1 MSEMEKNTGT
11 ISEVQEMPEKKKRKK
26 DKKTAAG
33 GRKKKKRIPLIVA
46 VVLIV
51 VFAGYSVVNSVIAKN
66 TPTQVNTITASR
78 GSVEET
84 ISTSGKVNSE
94 QSRTYYAP
102 VGAVITEMNVSLGD
116 VVEEGQQLVTFD
128 TSELESQKTK
138 ADLDASASANSYRS
152 TQYQSDKNQSE
163 YNEAVI
169 GLDELKVL
177 AAQQEQYVQGLKY
190 NLEDNMQSK
199 KEDLQN
205 WLGKLNLEL
214 EIQNNKLSEPRSD
227 ESRERIQ
234 EVIQNLNESIRNTT
248 NEISDLSMSD
258 EMKEQQRIIDAEQKK
273 LEDMNEEISRR
284 EGKESSSEGGIVDP
298 YAKQQQADNMKSAQI
313 AATEAA
319 EKLERGQEGVKAEFG
334 GIVTK
339 IATMSSSANAS
350 AGGGLL
356 EGATVSEGTE
366 LFTIE
371 SNRQVKVD
379 ISITKYDLSKIAVG
393 QKADITIADQEYEG
407 EVTKINKVAASN
419 SQGSPVV
426 GVEIHINNPDSDI
439 FLGVEAQVV
448 IHTNSA
454 QDVITLPVEI
464 VNTDRNGDFCYV
476 VENGVVTMRRITTGI
491 SSDTDVEV
499 TDGLKEGDL
508 VVYDMTGT
516 VTEGM
521 NVLAVPAAQGAAQA
535 QPESAEAGTETEAST
550 GAESGT
556 DAAGEMKAADGA
568 EAEPLEET
576 RPAESAEA
584 AETAQMAE
592 TETAGA
598 TEPAE

>member
-1 MSEMEKNTGT
+1 MSEMEK
-11 ISEVQEMPEKKKRKK
+11 KKNKAAGVRKRKK
-26 DKKTAAG
+26 K
-33 GRKKKKRIPLIVA
+33 IPLIVA
-46 VVLIV
+46 AALVV
-51 VFAGYSVVNSVIAKN
+51 VFGGYSVVNSVIAKN
-66 TPTQVNTITASR
+66 TPAQVNTITAAK

-128 TSELESQKTK
+128 TSDLEAQKTK
-138 ADLDASASANSYRS
+138 AELDASASANGYRS
-152 TQYQSDKNQSE
+152 TQYQSDKKQSE

-177 AAQQEQYVQGLKY
+177 AAGQEQYVQGLKY
-190 NLEDNMQSK
+190 NLEDDIQNK
-199 KEDLQN
+199 KEDLQE
-205 WLGKLNLEL
+205 WLNKLNLEL
-214 EIQNNKLSEPRSD
+214 EIQNNKLSEPRSE

-234 EVIQNLNESIRNTT
+234 ETIQNLNESIRRTS
-248 NEISDLSMSD
+248 NEINDLNMSD
-258 EMKEQQRIIDAEQKK
+258 EMKEKQRIIDAEQKK
-273 LEDMNEEISRR
+273 LDDMKEEISRR
-284 EGKESSSEGGIVDP
+284 EGKESSSEAGIVDP
-298 YAKQQQADNMKSAQI
+298 YAKQQQADNMQSAQI
-313 AATEAA
+313 TAEEAA
-319 EKLERGQEGVKAEFG
+319 EKLAKGQEGVKAEFG

-371 SNRQVKVD
+371 SNQQVKVD
-379 ISITKYDLSKIAVG
+379 ISITKYDLAKIAVG
-393 QKADITIADQEYEG
+393 QKADITIADQKYEG
-407 EVTKINKVAASN
+407 EVTKINKVAANN

-426 GVEIHINNPDSDI
+426 GVEVHINNPDSGI
-439 FLGVEAQVV
+439 YLGVEAQVV

-508 VVYDMTGT
+508 VVYDMTGS

-521 NVLAVPAAQGAAQA
+521 SVVAVPAAQESDQTPAAS
-535 QPESAEAGTETEAST
+535 ETEASGETAVPETEAST
-550 GAESGT
+550 
-556 DAAGEMKAADGA
+556 
-568 EAEPLEET
+568 
-576 RPAESAEA
+576 
-584 AETAQMAE
+584 E
-592 TETAGA
+592 TESVQAGK
-598 TEPAE
+598 

>member
-1 MSEMEKNTGT
+1 MSEMEK
-11 ISEVQEMPEKKKRKK
+11 KKNK
-26 DKKTAAG
+26 AAG
-33 GRKKKKRIPLIVA
+33 GRKRKKKIPLIVA
-46 VVLIV
+46 AALVV
-51 VFAGYSVVNSVIAKN
+51 VFGGYSVVNSVIAKN
-66 TPTQVNTITASR
+66 TPTQVNTITAAK

-128 TSELESQKTK
+128 TSDLEAQKTK
-138 ADLDASASANSYRS
+138 AELDASASANGYRS
-152 TQYQSDKNQSE
+152 TQYQSDKKQSE

-177 AAQQEQYVQGLKY
+177 AAGQEQYVQGLKY
-190 NLEDNMQSK
+190 NLEDDIQNK
-199 KEDLQN
+199 KEDLQE
-205 WLGKLNLEL
+205 WLNKLNLEL
-214 EIQNNKLSEPRSD
+214 EIQNNKLSEPRSE

-234 EVIQNLNESIRNTT
+234 ETIQNLNESIRSTS
-248 NEISDLSMSD
+248 NEINDLSMSD
-258 EMKEQQRIIDAEQKK
+258 EMKEKQRIIDAEQKK
-273 LEDMNEEISRR
+273 LDDMKEEISRR
-284 EGKESSSEGGIVDP
+284 EGKESSSEAGIVDP
-298 YAKQQQADNMKSAQI
+298 YAKQQQADNMQSARI
-313 AATEAA
+313 TAEEAA
-319 EKLERGQEGVKAEFG
+319 EKLAKGQEGVKAEFG

-371 SNRQVKVD
+371 SNQQVKVD
-379 ISITKYDLSKIAVG
+379 ISITKYDLAKIAVG
-393 QKADITIADQEYEG
+393 QKADITIADQKYEG
-407 EVTKINKVAASN
+407 EVTKINKVAAN
-419 SQGSPVV
+419 NAQGSPVV
-426 GVEIHINNPDSDI
+426 GVEVHINNPDSGI
-439 FLGVEAQVV
+439 YLGVEAQVV

-508 VVYDMTGT
+508 VVYDMTGS

-521 NVLAVPAAQGAAQA
+521 SVVAVPAAQESDQTPAAS
-535 QPESAEAGTETEAST
+535 ETEASGETAVPETEAST
-550 GAESGT
+550 
-556 DAAGEMKAADGA
+556 
-568 EAEPLEET
+568 
-576 RPAESAEA
+576 
-584 AETAQMAE
+584 E
-592 TETAGA
+592 TESVQAGK
-598 TEPAE
+598 

>member
-1 MSEMEKNTGT
+1 MSEMEK
-11 ISEVQEMPEKKKRKK
+11 KKNK
-26 DKKTAAG
+26 AAG
-33 GRKKKKRIPLIVA
+33 GRKRKKKIPLIVA
-46 VVLIV
+46 AALVV
-51 VFAGYSVVNSVIAKN
+51 VFGGYSVVNSVIAKN
-66 TPTQVNTITASR
+66 TPTQVNTITAAK

-128 TSELESQKTK
+128 TSDLEAQKTK
-138 ADLDASASANSYRS
+138 AALDASASANGYRS
-152 TQYQSDKNQSE
+152 TQYQSDKKQSE

-177 AAQQEQYVQGLKY
+177 AAGQEQYVQGLKY
-190 NLEDNMQSK
+190 NLEDDIQNK
-199 KEDLQN
+199 KEDLQE
-205 WLGKLNLEL
+205 WLNKLNLEL
-214 EIQNNKLSEPRSD
+214 EIQNNKLSEPRSE

-234 EVIQNLNESIRNTT
+234 ETIQNLNESIRRTS
-248 NEISDLSMSD
+248 NEINDLNMSD

-273 LEDMNEEISRR
+273 LDDMKEEISRR
-284 EGKESSSEGGIVDP
+284 EGKESSSEAGIVDP
-298 YAKQQQADNMKSAQI
+298 YAKQQQADNMQSAQI
-313 AATEAA
+313 TAEEAA
-319 EKLERGQEGVKAEFG
+319 EKLAKGQEGVKAEFG

-371 SNRQVKVD
+371 SNQQVKVD
-379 ISITKYDLSKIAVG
+379 ISITKYDLAKIAVG
-393 QKADITIADQEYEG
+393 QKADITIADQKYEG
-407 EVTKINKVAASN
+407 EVTKINKVAAN
-419 SQGSPVV
+419 NAQGSPVV
-426 GVEIHINNPDSDI
+426 GVEVHINNPDSGI
-439 FLGVEAQVV
+439 YLGVEAQVV

-508 VVYDMTGT
+508 VVYDMTGS

-521 NVLAVPAAQGAAQA
+521 SVVAVPAAQESDQTPAASETGAAGGTDVS
-535 QPESAEAGTETEAST
+535 ETEASGETAVPETEAST
-550 GAESGT
+550 
-556 DAAGEMKAADGA
+556 
-568 EAEPLEET
+568 
-576 RPAESAEA
+576 
-584 AETAQMAE
+584 E
-592 TETAGA
+592 TESVQAGK
-598 TEPAE
+598 

>member
-1 MSEMEKNTGT
+1 MSEMEK
-11 ISEVQEMPEKKKRKK
+11 KKNK
-26 DKKTAAG
+26 AAG
-33 GRKKKKRIPLIVA
+33 GRKRKKKIPLIVA
-46 VVLIV
+46 AALVV
-51 VFAGYSVVNSVIAKN
+51 VFGGYSVVNSVIAKN
-66 TPTQVNTITASR
+66 TPTQVNTITAAK

-128 TSELESQKTK
+128 TSDLEAQKTK
-138 ADLDASASANSYRS
+138 AALDASASANGYRS
-152 TQYQSDKNQSE
+152 TQYQSDKKQSE

-177 AAQQEQYVQGLKY
+177 AAGQEQYVQGLKY
-190 NLEDNMQSK
+190 NLEDDIQNK
-199 KEDLQN
+199 KEDLQE
-205 WLGKLNLEL
+205 WLNKLNLEL
-214 EIQNNKLSEPRSD
+214 EIQNNKLSEPRSE

-234 EVIQNLNESIRNTT
+234 ETIQNLNESIRSTS
-248 NEISDLSMSD
+248 NEINDLSMSD
-258 EMKEQQRIIDAEQKK
+258 EMKEKQRIIDAEQKK
-273 LEDMNEEISRR
+273 LDDMKEEISRR
-284 EGKESSSEGGIVDP
+284 EGKESSSEAGIVDP
-298 YAKQQQADNMKSAQI
+298 YAKQQQADNMQSARI
-313 AATEAA
+313 TAEEAA
-319 EKLERGQEGVKAEFG
+319 EKLAKGQEGVKAEFG

-371 SNRQVKVD
+371 SNQQVKVD
-379 ISITKYDLSKIAVG
+379 ISITKYDLAKIAVG
-393 QKADITIADQEYEG
+393 QKADITIADQKYEG
-407 EVTKINKVAASN
+407 EVTKINKVAANN

-426 GVEIHINNPDSDI
+426 GVEVHINNPDSGI
-439 FLGVEAQVV
+439 YLGVEAQVV

-454 QDVITLPVEI
+454 QNVITLPVEI

-508 VVYDMTGT
+508 VVYDMTGS

-521 NVLAVPAAQGAAQA
+521 SVVAVPAAQEADQATAVSATGAADETSV
-535 QPESAEAGTETEAST
+535 PESEAADETSVSETDAAGGTDASETEASGETAVPETEAST
-550 GAESGT
+550 
-556 DAAGEMKAADGA
+556 
-568 EAEPLEET
+568 
-576 RPAESAEA
+576 
-584 AETAQMAE
+584 E
-592 TETAGA
+592 TESVQAGK
-598 TEPAE
+598 

>member
-1 MSEMEKNTGT
+1 MSEMEK
-11 ISEVQEMPEKKKRKK
+11 RKNK
-26 DKKTAAG
+26 AAG
-33 GRKKKKRIPLIVA
+33 GRKRKKKIPLIVA
-46 VVLIV
+46 AALVV
-51 VFAGYSVVNSVIAKN
+51 VFGGYSVVNSVIAKN
-66 TPTQVNTITASR
+66 TPAQVNTITAAK

-128 TSELESQKTK
+128 TSDLEAQKTK
-138 ADLDASASANSYRS
+138 AELDASASANGYRS
-152 TQYQSDKNQSE
+152 TQYQSDKKQSE

-177 AAQQEQYVQGLKY
+177 AAGQEQYVQGLKY
-190 NLEDNMQSK
+190 NLEDDIQNK
-199 KEDLQN
+199 KEDLQE
-205 WLGKLNLEL
+205 WLNKLNLEL
-214 EIQNNKLSEPRSD
+214 EIQNNKLSEPRSE

-234 EVIQNLNESIRNTT
+234 ETIQNLNESIRRTS
-248 NEISDLSMSD
+248 NEINDLNMSD
-258 EMKEQQRIIDAEQKK
+258 EMKEKQRIIDAEQKK
-273 LEDMNEEISRR
+273 LDDMKEEISRR
-284 EGKESSSEGGIVDP
+284 EGKESSSEAGIVDP
-298 YAKQQQADNMKSAQI
+298 YAKQQQADNMQSAQI
-313 AATEAA
+313 TAEEAA
-319 EKLERGQEGVKAEFG
+319 EKLAKGQEGVKAEFG

-371 SNRQVKVD
+371 SNQQVKVD
-379 ISITKYDLSKIAVG
+379 ISITKYDLAKIAVG
-393 QKADITIADQEYEG
+393 QKADITIADQKYEG
-407 EVTKINKVAASN
+407 EVTKINKVAANN

-426 GVEIHINNPDSDI
+426 GVEVHINNPDSGI
-439 FLGVEAQVV
+439 YLGVEAQVV

-508 VVYDMTGT
+508 VVYDMTGS

-521 NVLAVPAAQGAAQA
+521 SVVAVPAAQESDQTPAASETGAADETSV
-535 QPESAEAGTETEAST
+535 PENEAADETSVPETEAAGGTDASETEASGETAVPETEAST
-550 GAESGT
+550 
-556 DAAGEMKAADGA
+556 
-568 EAEPLEET
+568 
-576 RPAESAEA
+576 
-584 AETAQMAE
+584 E
-592 TETAGA
+592 TESVQAGK
-598 TEPAE
+598 

>member
-1 MSEMEKNTGT
+1 MSEMEK
-11 ISEVQEMPEKKKRKK
+11 RKNK
-26 DKKTAAG
+26 AAG
-33 GRKKKKRIPLIVA
+33 GRKRKKKIPLIVA
-46 VVLIV
+46 AALVV
-51 VFAGYSVVNSVIAKN
+51 VFGGYSVVNSVIAKN
-66 TPTQVNTITASR
+66 TPAQVNTITAAK

-128 TSELESQKTK
+128 TSDLEAQKTK
-138 ADLDASASANSYRS
+138 AELDASASANGYRS
-152 TQYQSDKNQSE
+152 TQYQSDKKQSE

-177 AAQQEQYVQGLKY
+177 AAGQEQYVQGLKY
-190 NLEDNMQSK
+190 NLEDDIQNK
-199 KEDLQN
+199 KEDLQE
-205 WLGKLNLEL
+205 WLNKLNLEL
-214 EIQNNKLSEPRSD
+214 EIQNNKLSEPRSE

-234 EVIQNLNESIRNTT
+234 ETIQNLNESIRSTSNGI
-248 NEISDLSMSD
+248 NDLSMSD
-258 EMKEQQRIIDAEQKK
+258 EMKEKQRIIDAEQKK
-273 LEDMNEEISRR
+273 LDDMKEEISRR
-284 EGKESSSEGGIVDP
+284 EGKESSSEAGIVDP
-298 YAKQQQADNMKSAQI
+298 YAKQQQADNMQSARI
-313 AATEAA
+313 TAEEAA
-319 EKLERGQEGVKAEFG
+319 EKLAKGQEGVKAEFG

-371 SNRQVKVD
+371 SNQQVKVD
-379 ISITKYDLSKIAVG
+379 ISITKYDLAKIAVG
-393 QKADITIADQEYEG
+393 QKADITIADQKYEG
-407 EVTKINKVAASN
+407 EVTKINKVAANN

-426 GVEIHINNPDSDI
+426 GVEVHINNPDSGI
-439 FLGVEAQVV
+439 YLGVEAQVV

-508 VVYDMTGT
+508 VVYDMTGS

-521 NVLAVPAAQGAAQA
+521 SVVAVPAAQESDQTPAASETGAAGGTDVS
-535 QPESAEAGTETEAST
+535 ETEASGETAVPETEAST
-550 GAESGT
+550 
-556 DAAGEMKAADGA
+556 
-568 EAEPLEET
+568 
-576 RPAESAEA
+576 
-584 AETAQMAE
+584 E
-592 TETAGA
+592 TESVQAGK
-598 TEPAE
+598 

>member
-1 MSEMEKNTGT
+1 MSEMEK
-11 ISEVQEMPEKKKRKK
+11 RKNK
-26 DKKTAAG
+26 AAG
-33 GRKKKKRIPLIVA
+33 GRKRKKKIPLIVA
-46 VVLIV
+46 AALVV
-51 VFAGYSVVNSVIAKN
+51 VFGGYSVVNSVIAKN
-66 TPTQVNTITASR
+66 TPAQVNTITAAK

-128 TSELESQKTK
+128 TSDLEAQKTK
-138 ADLDASASANSYRS
+138 AELDASASANGYRS
-152 TQYQSDKNQSE
+152 TQYQSDKKQSE

-177 AAQQEQYVQGLKY
+177 AAGQEQYVQGLKY
-190 NLEDNMQSK
+190 NLEDDIQNK
-199 KEDLQN
+199 KEDLQE
-205 WLGKLNLEL
+205 WLNKLNLEL
-214 EIQNNKLSEPRSD
+214 EIQNNKLSEPRSE

-234 EVIQNLNESIRNTT
+234 ETIQNLNESIRSTS
-248 NEISDLSMSD
+248 NEINDLSMSD
-258 EMKEQQRIIDAEQKK
+258 EMKEKQRIIDAEQKK
-273 LEDMNEEISRR
+273 LDDMKEEISRR
-284 EGKESSSEGGIVDP
+284 EGKESSSEAGIVDP
-298 YAKQQQADNMKSAQI
+298 YAKQQQADNMQSARI
-313 AATEAA
+313 TAEEAA
-319 EKLERGQEGVKAEFG
+319 EKLAKGQEGVKAEFG

-371 SNRQVKVD
+371 SNQQVKVD
-379 ISITKYDLSKIAVG
+379 ISITKYDLAKIAVG
-393 QKADITIADQEYEG
+393 QKADITIADQKYEG
-407 EVTKINKVAASN
+407 EVTKINKVAANN

-426 GVEIHINNPDSDI
+426 GVEVHINNPDSGI
-439 FLGVEAQVV
+439 YLGVEAQVV

-508 VVYDMTGT
+508 VVYDMTGS

-521 NVLAVPAAQGAAQA
+521 SVVAVPAAQESDQTPAASETGAADETSV
-535 QPESAEAGTETEAST
+535 PENEAADETSVPETEAAGGTDASETEASGETAVPETEAST
-550 GAESGT
+550 
-556 DAAGEMKAADGA
+556 
-568 EAEPLEET
+568 
-576 RPAESAEA
+576 
-584 AETAQMAE
+584 E
-592 TETAGA
+592 TESVQAGK
-598 TEPAE
+598 

>member
-1 MSEMEKNTGT
+1 MSEMEK
-11 ISEVQEMPEKKKRKK
+11 RKNK
-26 DKKTAAG
+26 AAG
-33 GRKKKKRIPLIVA
+33 GRKRKKKIPLIVA
-46 VVLIV
+46 AALVV
-51 VFAGYSVVNSVIAKN
+51 VFGGYSVVNSVIAKN
-66 TPTQVNTITASR
+66 TPTQVNTITAAK

-128 TSELESQKTK
+128 TSDLEAQKTK
-138 ADLDASASANSYRS
+138 AALDASASANGYRS
-152 TQYQSDKNQSE
+152 TQYQSDKKQSE

-177 AAQQEQYVQGLKY
+177 AAGQEQYVQGLKY
-190 NLEDNMQSK
+190 NLEDDIQNK
-199 KEDLQN
+199 KEDLQE
-205 WLGKLNLEL
+205 WLNKLNLEL
-214 EIQNNKLSEPRSD
+214 EIQNNKLSEPRSE

-234 EVIQNLNESIRNTT
+234 ETIQNLNESIRSTS
-248 NEISDLSMSD
+248 NEINDLSMSD
-258 EMKEQQRIIDAEQKK
+258 EMKEKQRIIDAEQKK
-273 LEDMNEEISRR
+273 LDDMKEEISRR
-284 EGKESSSEGGIVDP
+284 EGKESSSEAGIVDP
-298 YAKQQQADNMKSAQI
+298 YAKQQQADNMQSARI
-313 AATEAA
+313 TAEEAA
-319 EKLERGQEGVKAEFG
+319 EKLAKGQEGVKAEFG

-371 SNRQVKVD
+371 SNQQVKVD
-379 ISITKYDLSKIAVG
+379 ISITKYDLAKIAVG
-393 QKADITIADQEYEG
+393 QKADITIADQKYEG
-407 EVTKINKVAASN
+407 EVTKINKVAANN

-426 GVEIHINNPDSDI
+426 GVEVHINNPDSGI
-439 FLGVEAQVV
+439 YLGVEAQVV

-499 TDGLKEGDL
+499 TAGLKEGDL
-508 VVYDMTGT
+508 VVYDMTGS

-521 NVLAVPAAQGAAQA
+521 SVVAVPAAQESDQTPAASETGAADETSV
-535 QPESAEAGTETEAST
+535 PENEAADETSVPETEAAGGTDASETEAS
-550 GAESGT
+550 G
-556 DAAGEMKAADGA
+556 
-568 EAEPLEET
+568 
-576 RPAESAEA
+576 
-584 AETAQMAE
+584 ETAVPE
-592 TETAGA
+592 TESVQAGK
-598 TEPAE
+598 

>member
-1 MSEMEKNTGT
+1 MSEMEK
-11 ISEVQEMPEKKKRKK
+11 KKNK
-26 DKKTAAG
+26 AAG
-33 GRKKKKRIPLIVA
+33 GRKRKKKIPLIVA
-46 VVLIV
+46 AALVV
-51 VFAGYSVVNSVIAKN
+51 VFGGYSVVNSVIAKN
-66 TPTQVNTITASR
+66 TPTQVNTITAAK

-128 TSELESQKTK
+128 TSDLEAQKTK
-138 ADLDASASANSYRS
+138 AALDASASANGYRS
-152 TQYQSDKNQSE
+152 TQYQSDKKQSE

-169 GLDELKVL
+169 GLGELKVL
-177 AAQQEQYVQGLKY
+177 AAGQEQYVQGLKY
-190 NLEDNMQSK
+190 NLEDDIQNK
-199 KEDLQN
+199 KEDLQE
-205 WLGKLNLEL
+205 WLNKLNLEL
-214 EIQNNKLSEPRSD
+214 EIQNNKLSEPRSE

-234 EVIQNLNESIRNTT
+234 ETIQNLNESIRRTS
-248 NEISDLSMSD
+248 NEINDLNMSD
-258 EMKEQQRIIDAEQKK
+258 EMKEKQRIIDAEQKK
-273 LEDMNEEISRR
+273 LDDMKEEISRR
-284 EGKESSSEGGIVDP
+284 EGKESSSEAGIVDP
-298 YAKQQQADNMKSAQI
+298 YAKQQQADNMQSAQI
-313 AATEAA
+313 TAEEAA
-319 EKLERGQEGVKAEFG
+319 EKLAKGQEGVKAEFG

-371 SNRQVKVD
+371 SNQQVKVD
-379 ISITKYDLSKIAVG
+379 ISITKYDLAKIAVG
-393 QKADITIADQEYEG
+393 QKADITIADQKYEG
-407 EVTKINKVAASN
+407 EVTKINKVAAN
-419 SQGSPVV
+419 NAQGSPVV
-426 GVEIHINNPDSDI
+426 GVEVHINNPDSGI
-439 FLGVEAQVV
+439 YLGVEAQVV

-508 VVYDMTGT
+508 VVYDMTGS

-521 NVLAVPAAQGAAQA
+521 SVVAVPAAQESDQTPAASETGAAGGTDVS
-535 QPESAEAGTETEAST
+535 ETEASGETAVPETEAST
-550 GAESGT
+550 
-556 DAAGEMKAADGA
+556 
-568 EAEPLEET
+568 
-576 RPAESAEA
+576 
-584 AETAQMAE
+584 E
-592 TETAGA
+592 TESVQAGK
-598 TEPAE
+598 

>member
-1 MSEMEKNTGT
+1 MSEMEK
-11 ISEVQEMPEKKKRKK
+11 RKNK
-26 DKKTAAG
+26 AAG
-33 GRKKKKRIPLIVA
+33 GRKRKKKIPLIVA
-46 VVLIV
+46 AALVV
-51 VFAGYSVVNSVIAKN
+51 VFGGYSVVNSVIAKN
-66 TPTQVNTITASR
+66 TPAQVNTITAAK

-128 TSELESQKTK
+128 TSDLEAQKTK
-138 ADLDASASANSYRS
+138 AELDASASANGYRS
-152 TQYQSDKNQSE
+152 TQYQSDKKQSE

-177 AAQQEQYVQGLKY
+177 AAGQEQYVQGLKY
-190 NLEDNMQSK
+190 NLEDDIQNK
-199 KEDLQN
+199 KEDLQE
-205 WLGKLNLEL
+205 WLNKLNLEL
-214 EIQNNKLSEPRSD
+214 EIQNNKLSEPRSE

-234 EVIQNLNESIRNTT
+234 ETIQNLNESIRSTS
-248 NEISDLSMSD
+248 NEINDLSMSD
-258 EMKEQQRIIDAEQKK
+258 EMKEKQRIIDAEQKK
-273 LEDMNEEISRR
+273 LDDMKEEISRR
-284 EGKESSSEGGIVDP
+284 EGKESSSEAGIVDP
-298 YAKQQQADNMKSAQI
+298 YAKQQQADNMQSAQI
-313 AATEAA
+313 TAEEAA
-319 EKLERGQEGVKAEFG
+319 EKLAKGQEGVKAEFG

-371 SNRQVKVD
+371 SNQQVKVD
-379 ISITKYDLSKIAVG
+379 ISITKYDLAKIAVG
-393 QKADITIADQEYEG
+393 QKADITIADQKYEG
-407 EVTKINKVAASN
+407 EVTKINKVAAN
-419 SQGSPVV
+419 NAQGSPVV
-426 GVEIHINNPDSDI
+426 GVEVHINNPDSGI
-439 FLGVEAQVV
+439 YLGVEAQVV

-508 VVYDMTGT
+508 VVYDMTGS

-521 NVLAVPAAQGAAQA
+521 SVVAVPAAQESDQTPAESETGAADETSV
-535 QPESAEAGTETEAST
+535 PENEAADETSVPETEAAGGTDASETEASGETAVPETEAST
-550 GAESGT
+550 
-556 DAAGEMKAADGA
+556 
-568 EAEPLEET
+568 
-576 RPAESAEA
+576 
-584 AETAQMAE
+584 E
-592 TETAGA
+592 TESVQAGK
-598 TEPAE
+598 

>member
-1 MSEMEKNTGT
+1 MSEMEK
-11 ISEVQEMPEKKKRKK
+11 RKNK
-26 DKKTAAG
+26 AAG
-33 GRKKKKRIPLIVA
+33 GRKRKKKIPLIVA
-46 VVLIV
+46 AALVV
-51 VFAGYSVVNSVIAKN
+51 VFGGYSVVNSVIAKN
-66 TPTQVNTITASR
+66 TPAQVNTITAAK

-128 TSELESQKTK
+128 TSDLEAQKTK
-138 ADLDASASANSYRS
+138 AELDASASANGYRS
-152 TQYQSDKNQSE
+152 TQYQSDKKQSE

-177 AAQQEQYVQGLKY
+177 AAGQEQYVQGLKY
-190 NLEDNMQSK
+190 NLEDDIQNK
-199 KEDLQN
+199 KEDLQE
-205 WLGKLNLEL
+205 WLNKLNLEL
-214 EIQNNKLSEPRSD
+214 EIQNNKLSEPRSE

-234 EVIQNLNESIRNTT
+234 ETIQNLNESIRRTS
-248 NEISDLSMSD
+248 NEINDLNMSD
-258 EMKEQQRIIDAEQKK
+258 EMKEKQRIIDAEQKK
-273 LEDMNEEISRR
+273 LDDMKEEISRR
-284 EGKESSSEGGIVDP
+284 EGKESSSEAGIVDP
-298 YAKQQQADNMKSAQI
+298 YAKQQQADNMQSAQI
-313 AATEAA
+313 TAEEAA
-319 EKLERGQEGVKAEFG
+319 EKLAKGQEGVKAEFG

-371 SNRQVKVD
+371 SNQQVKVD
-379 ISITKYDLSKIAVG
+379 ISITKYDLAKIAVG
-393 QKADITIADQEYEG
+393 QKADITIADQKYEG
-407 EVTKINKVAASN
+407 EVTKINKVAANN

-426 GVEIHINNPDSDI
+426 GVEVHINNPDSGI
-439 FLGVEAQVV
+439 YLGVEAQVV

-508 VVYDMTGT
+508 VVYDMTGS

-521 NVLAVPAAQGAAQA
+521 SVVAVPAAQESDQTPAASETGAAGGTDVS
-535 QPESAEAGTETEAST
+535 ETEASGETAVPETEAST
-550 GAESGT
+550 
-556 DAAGEMKAADGA
+556 
-568 EAEPLEET
+568 
-576 RPAESAEA
+576 
-584 AETAQMAE
+584 E
-592 TETAGA
+592 TESVQAGK
-598 TEPAE
+598 

>member
-1 MSEMEKNTGT
+1 MSEMEK
-11 ISEVQEMPEKKKRKK
+11 KKNKAAGVRKRKK
-26 DKKTAAG
+26 K
-33 GRKKKKRIPLIVA
+33 IPLIVA
-46 VVLIV
+46 AALVV
-51 VFAGYSVVNSVIAKN
+51 VFGGYSVVNSVIAKN
-66 TPTQVNTITASR
+66 TPTQVNTITAAK

-128 TSELESQKTK
+128 TSDLEAQKTK
-138 ADLDASASANSYRS
+138 AALDASASANGYRS
-152 TQYQSDKNQSE
+152 TQYQSDKKQSE

-177 AAQQEQYVQGLKY
+177 AAGQEQNVQGLKY
-190 NLEDNMQSK
+190 NLEDDIQNK
-199 KEDLQN
+199 KEDLQE
-205 WLGKLNLEL
+205 WLNKLNLEL
-214 EIQNNKLSEPRSD
+214 EIQNNKLSEPRSE

-234 EVIQNLNESIRNTT
+234 ETIQNLNESIRRTS
-248 NEISDLSMSD
+248 NEINDLNMSD
-258 EMKEQQRIIDAEQKK
+258 EMKEKQRIIDAEQKK
-273 LEDMNEEISRR
+273 LDDMKEEISRR
-284 EGKESSSEGGIVDP
+284 EGKESSSEAGIVDP
-298 YAKQQQADNMKSAQI
+298 YAKQQQADNMQSAQI
-313 AATEAA
+313 TAEEAA
-319 EKLERGQEGVKAEFG
+319 EKLAKGQEGVKAEFG

-371 SNRQVKVD
+371 SNQQVKVD
-379 ISITKYDLSKIAVG
+379 ISITKYDLAKIAVG
-393 QKADITIADQEYEG
+393 QKADITIADQKYEG
-407 EVTKINKVAASN
+407 EVTKINKVAANN

-426 GVEIHINNPDSDI
+426 GVEVHINNPDSGI
-439 FLGVEAQVV
+439 YLGVEAQVV

-508 VVYDMTGT
+508 VVYDMTGS

-521 NVLAVPAAQGAAQA
+521 SVVAVPAAQESDQTPAAS
-535 QPESAEAGTETEAST
+535 ETEASGETAVPETEAST
-550 GAESGT
+550 
-556 DAAGEMKAADGA
+556 
-568 EAEPLEET
+568 
-576 RPAESAEA
+576 
-584 AETAQMAE
+584 E
-592 TETAGA
+592 TESVQAGK
-598 TEPAE
+598 

>member
-1 MSEMEKNTGT
+1 MSEMEK
-11 ISEVQEMPEKKKRKK
+11 RKNK
-26 DKKTAAG
+26 AAG
-33 GRKKKKRIPLIVA
+33 GRKRKKKIPLIVA
-46 VVLIV
+46 AALVV
-51 VFAGYSVVNSVIAKN
+51 VFGGYSVVNSVIAKN
-66 TPTQVNTITASR
+66 TPTQVNTITAAK

-128 TSELESQKTK
+128 TSDLEAQKTK
-138 ADLDASASANSYRS
+138 AELDASASANGYRS
-152 TQYQSDKNQSE
+152 TQYQSDKKQSE

-177 AAQQEQYVQGLKY
+177 AAGQEQYVQGLKY
-190 NLEDNMQSK
+190 NLEDDIQNK
-199 KEDLQN
+199 KEDLQE
-205 WLGKLNLEL
+205 WLNKLNLEL
-214 EIQNNKLSEPRSD
+214 EIQNNKLSEPRSE

-234 EVIQNLNESIRNTT
+234 ETIQNLNESIRSTS
-248 NEISDLSMSD
+248 NEINDLSMSD
-258 EMKEQQRIIDAEQKK
+258 EMKEKQRIIDAEQKK
-273 LEDMNEEISRR
+273 LDDMKEEISRR
-284 EGKESSSEGGIVDP
+284 EGKESSSEAGIVDP
-298 YAKQQQADNMKSAQI
+298 YAKQQQADNMQSARI
-313 AATEAA
+313 TAEEAA
-319 EKLERGQEGVKAEFG
+319 EKLAKGQEGVKAEFG

-371 SNRQVKVD
+371 SNQQVKVD
-379 ISITKYDLSKIAVG
+379 ISITKYDLAKIAVG
-393 QKADITIADQEYEG
+393 QKADITIADQKYEG
-407 EVTKINKVAASN
+407 EVTKINKVAANN

-426 GVEIHINNPDSDI
+426 GVEVHINNPDSGI
-439 FLGVEAQVV
+439 YLGVEAQVV

-508 VVYDMTGT
+508 VVYDMTGS

-521 NVLAVPAAQGAAQA
+521 SVVAVPAAQESDQTPAAS
-535 QPESAEAGTETEAST
+535 ETEASGETAVPETEAST
-550 GAESGT
+550 
-556 DAAGEMKAADGA
+556 
-568 EAEPLEET
+568 
-576 RPAESAEA
+576 
-584 AETAQMAE
+584 E
-592 TETAGA
+592 TESVQAGK
-598 TEPAE
+598 

>member
-1 MSEMEKNTGT
+1 MSEMEK
-11 ISEVQEMPEKKKRKK
+11 KKNKAAGVRKRKK
-26 DKKTAAG
+26 K
-33 GRKKKKRIPLIVA
+33 IPLIVA
-46 VVLIV
+46 AALVV
-51 VFAGYSVVNSVIAKN
+51 VFGGYSVVNSVIAKN
-66 TPTQVNTITASR
+66 TPTQVNTITAVK

-128 TSELESQKTK
+128 TSDLEAQKTK
-138 ADLDASASANSYRS
+138 AALDASASANGYRS
-152 TQYQSDKNQSE
+152 TQYQSDKKQSE

-177 AAQQEQYVQGLKY
+177 AAGQEQYVQGLKY
-190 NLEDNMQSK
+190 NLEDDIQNK
-199 KEDLQN
+199 KEDLQE
-205 WLGKLNLEL
+205 WLNKLNLEL
-214 EIQNNKLSEPRSD
+214 EIQNNKLSEPRSE

-234 EVIQNLNESIRNTT
+234 ETIQNLNESIRRTS
-248 NEISDLSMSD
+248 NEINDLNMSD
-258 EMKEQQRIIDAEQKK
+258 EMKEKQRIIDAEQKK
-273 LEDMNEEISRR
+273 LDDMKEEISRR
-284 EGKESSSEGGIVDP
+284 EGKESSSEAGIVDP
-298 YAKQQQADNMKSAQI
+298 YAKQQQADNMQSAQI
-313 AATEAA
+313 TAEEAA
-319 EKLERGQEGVKAEFG
+319 EKLAKGQEGVKAEFG

-371 SNRQVKVD
+371 SNQQVKVD
-379 ISITKYDLSKIAVG
+379 ISITKYDLAKIAVG
-393 QKADITIADQEYEG
+393 QKADITIADQKYEG
-407 EVTKINKVAASN
+407 EVTKINKVAAN
-419 SQGSPVV
+419 NAQGSPVV
-426 GVEIHINNPDSDI
+426 GVEVHINNPDSGI
-439 FLGVEAQVV
+439 YLGVEAQVV

-508 VVYDMTGT
+508 VVYDMTGS

-521 NVLAVPAAQGAAQA
+521 SVVAVPAAQESDQTPAAS
-535 QPESAEAGTETEAST
+535 ETEASGETAVPETEAST
-550 GAESGT
+550 
-556 DAAGEMKAADGA
+556 
-568 EAEPLEET
+568 
-576 RPAESAEA
+576 
-584 AETAQMAE
+584 E
-592 TETAGA
+592 TESVQAGK
-598 TEPAE
+598 

>member
-1 MSEMEKNTGT
+1 MSEMEKRKNKAAG
-11 ISEVQEMPEKKKRKK
+11 SRKRKK
-26 DKKTAAG
+26 K
-33 GRKKKKRIPLIVA
+33 IPLIVA
-46 VVLIV
+46 AALVV
-51 VFAGYSVVNSVIAKN
+51 VFGGYSVVNSVIAKN
-66 TPTQVNTITASR
+66 TPAQVNTVTAAK

-128 TSELESQKTK
+128 TSDLEAQKTK
-138 ADLDASASANSYRS
+138 AALDASASANGYRS
-152 TQYQSDKNQSE
+152 TQYQSDKKQSE

-177 AAQQEQYVQGLKY
+177 AAGQEQYVQGLKY
-190 NLEDNMQSK
+190 NLEDDIQNK
-199 KEDLQN
+199 KEDLQE
-205 WLGKLNLEL
+205 WLNKLNLEL
-214 EIQNNKLSEPRSD
+214 EIQNNKLSEPRSE

-234 EVIQNLNESIRNTT
+234 ETIQNLNESIRSTS
-248 NEISDLSMSD
+248 NEINDLSMSD
-258 EMKEQQRIIDAEQKK
+258 EMKEKQRIIDAEQKK
-273 LEDMNEEISRR
+273 LDDMKEEISRR
-284 EGKESSSEGGIVDP
+284 EGKESSSEAGIVDP
-298 YAKQQQADNMKSAQI
+298 YAKQQQADNMQSAQI
-313 AATEAA
+313 TAEEAA
-319 EKLERGQEGVKAEFG
+319 EKLAKGQEGVKAEFG

-371 SNRQVKVD
+371 SNQQVKVD
-379 ISITKYDLSKIAVG
+379 ISITKYDLAKIAVG
-393 QKADITIADQEYEG
+393 QKADITIADQKYEG
-407 EVTKINKVAASN
+407 EVTKINKVAANN

-426 GVEIHINNPDSDI
+426 GVEVHINNPDSGI
-439 FLGVEAQVV
+439 YLGVEAQVV

-508 VVYDMTGT
+508 VVYDMTGS

-521 NVLAVPAAQGAAQA
+521 SVVAVPAAQESDQTPAASETGAADETSV
-535 QPESAEAGTETEAST
+535 PENEAADETSVPETEAAGGTDASETEASGETAVPETEAST
-550 GAESGT
+550 
-556 DAAGEMKAADGA
+556 
-568 EAEPLEET
+568 
-576 RPAESAEA
+576 
-584 AETAQMAE
+584 E
-592 TETAGA
+592 TESVQAGK
-598 TEPAE
+598 

>member
-1 MSEMEKNTGT
+1 MSEMEK
-11 ISEVQEMPEKKKRKK
+11 KKNK
-26 DKKTAAG
+26 AAG
-33 GRKKKKRIPLIVA
+33 GRKRKKKIPLIVA
-46 VVLIV
+46 AALVV
-51 VFAGYSVVNSVIAKN
+51 VFGGYSVVNSVIAKN
-66 TPTQVNTITASR
+66 TPTQVNTITAAK

-128 TSELESQKTK
+128 TSDLEAQKTK
-138 ADLDASASANSYRS
+138 AALDASASANGYRS
-152 TQYQSDKNQSE
+152 TQYQSDKKQSE

-177 AAQQEQYVQGLKY
+177 AAGQEQYVQGLKY
-190 NLEDNMQSK
+190 NLEDDIQNK
-199 KEDLQN
+199 KEDLQE
-205 WLGKLNLEL
+205 WLNKLNLEL
-214 EIQNNKLSEPRSD
+214 EIQNNKLSEPRSE

-234 EVIQNLNESIRNTT
+234 ETIQNLNESIRSTS
-248 NEISDLSMSD
+248 NEINDLSMSD
-258 EMKEQQRIIDAEQKK
+258 EMKEKQRIIDAEQKK
-273 LEDMNEEISRR
+273 LDDMKEEISRR
-284 EGKESSSEGGIVDP
+284 EGKESSSEAGIVDP
-298 YAKQQQADNMKSAQI
+298 YAKQQQADNMQSARI
-313 AATEAA
+313 TAEEAA
-319 EKLERGQEGVKAEFG
+319 EKLAKGQEGVKAEFG

-371 SNRQVKVD
+371 SNQQVKVD
-379 ISITKYDLSKIAVG
+379 ISITKYDLAKIAVG
-393 QKADITIADQEYEG
+393 QKADITIADQKYEG
-407 EVTKINKVAASN
+407 EVTKINKVAAN
-419 SQGSPVV
+419 NPQGSPVV
-426 GVEIHINNPDSDI
+426 GVEVHINNPDSGI
-439 FLGVEAQVV
+439 YLGVEAQVV

-508 VVYDMTGT
+508 VVYDMTGS

-521 NVLAVPAAQGAAQA
+521 SVVAVPAAQESDQTPAAS
-535 QPESAEAGTETEAST
+535 ETEASGETAVPETEAST
-550 GAESGT
+550 
-556 DAAGEMKAADGA
+556 
-568 EAEPLEET
+568 
-576 RPAESAEA
+576 
-584 AETAQMAE
+584 E
-592 TETAGA
+592 TESVQAGK
-598 TEPAE
+598 

>member
-1 MSEMEKNTGT
+1 MSEMEK
-11 ISEVQEMPEKKKRKK
+11 RKNK
-26 DKKTAAG
+26 AAG
-33 GRKKKKRIPLIVA
+33 GRKRKKKIPLIVA
-46 VVLIV
+46 AALVV
-51 VFAGYSVVNSVIAKN
+51 VFGGYSVVNSVIAKN
-66 TPTQVNTITASR
+66 TPAQVNTITAAK

-128 TSELESQKTK
+128 TSDLEAQKTK
-138 ADLDASASANSYRS
+138 AELDASASANGYRS
-152 TQYQSDKNQSE
+152 TQYQSDKKQSE

-177 AAQQEQYVQGLKY
+177 AAGQEQYVQGLKY
-190 NLEDNMQSK
+190 NLEDDIQNK
-199 KEDLQN
+199 KEDLQE
-205 WLGKLNLEL
+205 WLNKLNLEL
-214 EIQNNKLSEPRSD
+214 EIQNNKLSEPRSE

-234 EVIQNLNESIRNTT
+234 ETIQNLNESIRRTS
-248 NEISDLSMSD
+248 NEINDLNMSD
-258 EMKEQQRIIDAEQKK
+258 EMKEKQRIIDAEQKK
-273 LEDMNEEISRR
+273 LDDMKEEISRR
-284 EGKESSSEGGIVDP
+284 EGKESSSEAGIVDP
-298 YAKQQQADNMKSAQI
+298 YAKQQQADNMQSARI
-313 AATEAA
+313 TAEEAA
-319 EKLERGQEGVKAEFG
+319 EKLAKGQEGVKAEFG

-371 SNRQVKVD
+371 SNQQVKVD
-379 ISITKYDLSKIAVG
+379 ISITKYDLAKIAVG
-393 QKADITIADQEYEG
+393 QKADITIADQKYEG
-407 EVTKINKVAASN
+407 EVTKINKVAANN

-426 GVEIHINNPDSDI
+426 GVEVHINNPDSGI
-439 FLGVEAQVV
+439 YLGVEAQVV

-476 VENGVVTMRRITTGI
+476 VENGVITMRRITTGI

-508 VVYDMTGT
+508 VVYDMTGS

-521 NVLAVPAAQGAAQA
+521 SVVAVPAAQESDQTPAASETGAADETSV
-535 QPESAEAGTETEAST
+535 PENEAADETSVPETEAAGGTDASETEASGETAVPETEAST
-550 GAESGT
+550 
-556 DAAGEMKAADGA
+556 
-568 EAEPLEET
+568 
-576 RPAESAEA
+576 
-584 AETAQMAE
+584 E
-592 TETAGA
+592 TESVQAGK
-598 TEPAE
+598 

>member
-1 MSEMEKNTGT
+1 MSEMEK
-11 ISEVQEMPEKKKRKK
+11 KKNK
-26 DKKTAAG
+26 AAG
-33 GRKKKKRIPLIVA
+33 GRKRKKKIPLIVA
-46 VVLIV
+46 AALVV
-51 VFAGYSVVNSVIAKN
+51 VFGGYSVVNSVIAKN
-66 TPTQVNTITASR
+66 TPTQVNTITAAK

-128 TSELESQKTK
+128 TSDLEAQKTK
-138 ADLDASASANSYRS
+138 AALDASASANGYRS
-152 TQYQSDKNQSE
+152 TQYQSDKKQSE

-177 AAQQEQYVQGLKY
+177 AAGQEQYVQGLKY
-190 NLEDNMQSK
+190 NLEDDIQNK
-199 KEDLQN
+199 KEDLQE
-205 WLGKLNLEL
+205 WLNKLNLEL
-214 EIQNNKLSEPRSD
+214 EIQNNKLSEPRSE

-234 EVIQNLNESIRNTT
+234 ETIQNLNESIRRTS
-248 NEISDLSMSD
+248 NEINDLNMSD
-258 EMKEQQRIIDAEQKK
+258 EMKEKQRIIDAEQKK
-273 LEDMNEEISRR
+273 LDDMKEEISRR
-284 EGKESSSEGGIVDP
+284 EGKESSSEAGIVDP
-298 YAKQQQADNMKSAQI
+298 YAKQQQADNMQSAQI
-313 AATEAA
+313 TAEEAA
-319 EKLERGQEGVKAEFG
+319 EKLAKGQEGVKAEFG

-371 SNRQVKVD
+371 SNQQVKVD
-379 ISITKYDLSKIAVG
+379 ISITKYDLAKIAVG
-393 QKADITIADQEYEG
+393 QKADITIADQKYEG
-407 EVTKINKVAASN
+407 EVTKINKVAAN
-419 SQGSPVV
+419 NAQGSPVV
-426 GVEIHINNPDSDI
+426 GVEVHINNPDSGI
-439 FLGVEAQVV
+439 YLGVEAQVV

-508 VVYDMTGT
+508 VVYDMTGS

-521 NVLAVPAAQGAAQA
+521 SVVAVPAAQESDQTPAASETGASGETAV
-535 QPESAEAGTETEAST
+535 PETEAST
-550 GAESGT
+550 
-556 DAAGEMKAADGA
+556 
-568 EAEPLEET
+568 
-576 RPAESAEA
+576 
-584 AETAQMAE
+584 E
-592 TETAGA
+592 TESVQAGK
-598 TEPAE
+598 

>member
-1 MSEMEKNTGT
+1 MSEMEK
-11 ISEVQEMPEKKKRKK
+11 KKNKAAGVRKRKK
-26 DKKTAAG
+26 K
-33 GRKKKKRIPLIVA
+33 IPLIVA
-46 VVLIV
+46 AALVV
-51 VFAGYSVVNSVIAKN
+51 VFGGYSVVNSVIAKN
-66 TPTQVNTITASR
+66 TPTQVNTITAAK

-128 TSELESQKTK
+128 TSDLEAQKTK
-138 ADLDASASANSYRS
+138 AELDASASANGYRS
-152 TQYQSDKNQSE
+152 TQYQSDKKQSE

-177 AAQQEQYVQGLKY
+177 AAGQEQYVQGLKY
-190 NLEDNMQSK
+190 NLEDDIQNK
-199 KEDLQN
+199 KEDLQE
-205 WLGKLNLEL
+205 WLNKLNLEL
-214 EIQNNKLSEPRSD
+214 EIQNNKLSEPRSE

-234 EVIQNLNESIRNTT
+234 ETIQNLNESIRSTS
-248 NEISDLSMSD
+248 NEINDLSMSD
-258 EMKEQQRIIDAEQKK
+258 EMKEKQRIIDAEQKK
-273 LEDMNEEISRR
+273 LDDMKEEISRR
-284 EGKESSSEGGIVDP
+284 EGKESSSEAGIVDP
-298 YAKQQQADNMKSAQI
+298 YAKQQQADTMKSARI
-313 AATEAA
+313 TAEEAA
-319 EKLERGQEGVKAEFG
+319 EKLAKGQEGVKAEFG

-371 SNRQVKVD
+371 SNQQVKVD
-379 ISITKYDLSKIAVG
+379 ISITKYDLAKIAVG
-393 QKADITIADQEYEG
+393 QKADITIADQKYEG
-407 EVTKINKVAASN
+407 EVTKINKVAANN

-426 GVEIHINNPDSDI
+426 GVEVHINNPDSGI
-439 FLGVEAQVV
+439 YLGVEAQVV

-508 VVYDMTGT
+508 VVYDMTGS

-521 NVLAVPAAQGAAQA
+521 SVVAVPAAQEADQATAVSATGAADETSV
-535 QPESAEAGTETEAST
+535 PESEAADETSVPETEAAGGTDASETEASGETAVPETEAST
-550 GAESGT
+550 
-556 DAAGEMKAADGA
+556 
-568 EAEPLEET
+568 
-576 RPAESAEA
+576 
-584 AETAQMAE
+584 E
-592 TETAGA
+592 TESVQAGK
-598 TEPAE
+598 

>member
-1 MSEMEKNTGT
+1 MSEMEK
-11 ISEVQEMPEKKKRKK
+11 KKNK
-26 DKKTAAG
+26 AAG
-33 GRKKKKRIPLIVA
+33 GRKRKKKIPLIVA
-46 VVLIV
+46 AALVV
-51 VFAGYSVVNSVIAKN
+51 VFGGYSVVNSVIAKN
-66 TPTQVNTITASR
+66 TPTQVNTITAAK

-128 TSELESQKTK
+128 TSDLEAQKTK
-138 ADLDASASANSYRS
+138 AALDASASANGYRS
-152 TQYQSDKNQSE
+152 TQYQSDKKQSE

-177 AAQQEQYVQGLKY
+177 AAGQEQYVQGLKY
-190 NLEDNMQSK
+190 NLEDDIQNK
-199 KEDLQN
+199 KEDLQE
-205 WLGKLNLEL
+205 WLNKLNLEL
-214 EIQNNKLSEPRSD
+214 EIQNNKLSEPRSE

-234 EVIQNLNESIRNTT
+234 ETIQNLNESIRRTS
-248 NEISDLSMSD
+248 NEINDLNMSD
-258 EMKEQQRIIDAEQKK
+258 EMKEKQRIIDAEQKK
-273 LEDMNEEISRR
+273 LDDMKEEISRR
-284 EGKESSSEGGIVDP
+284 EGKESSSEAGIVDP
-298 YAKQQQADNMKSAQI
+298 YAKQQQADNMQSAKI
-313 AATEAA
+313 TAEEAA
-319 EKLERGQEGVKAEFG
+319 EKLAKGQEGVKAEFG

-371 SNRQVKVD
+371 SNQQVKVD
-379 ISITKYDLSKIAVG
+379 ISITKYDLAKIAVG
-393 QKADITIADQEYEG
+393 QKADITIADQKYEG
-407 EVTKINKVAASN
+407 EVTKINKVAANN

-426 GVEIHINNPDSDI
+426 GVEVHINNPDSGI
-439 FLGVEAQVV
+439 YLGVEAQVV

-508 VVYDMTGT
+508 VVYDMTGS

-521 NVLAVPAAQGAAQA
+521 SVVAVPAAQESDQTPAASETGAAGGTDVS
-535 QPESAEAGTETEAST
+535 ETEASGETAVPETEAST
-550 GAESGT
+550 
-556 DAAGEMKAADGA
+556 
-568 EAEPLEET
+568 
-576 RPAESAEA
+576 
-584 AETAQMAE
+584 E
-592 TETAGA
+592 TESVQAGK
-598 TEPAE
+598 

>member
-1 MSEMEKNTGT
+1 MSEMEK
-11 ISEVQEMPEKKKRKK
+11 RKNK
-26 DKKTAAG
+26 AAG
-33 GRKKKKRIPLIVA
+33 GRKRKKKIPLIVA
-46 VVLIV
+46 AALVV
-51 VFAGYSVVNSVIAKN
+51 VFGGYSVVNSVIAKN
-66 TPTQVNTITASR
+66 TPAQVNTITAAK

-128 TSELESQKTK
+128 TSDLEAQKTK
-138 ADLDASASANSYRS
+138 AELDASASANGYRS
-152 TQYQSDKNQSE
+152 TQYQSDKKQSE

-177 AAQQEQYVQGLKY
+177 AAGQEQYVQGLKY
-190 NLEDNMQSK
+190 NLEDDIQNK
-199 KEDLQN
+199 KEDLQE
-205 WLGKLNLEL
+205 WLNKLNLEL
-214 EIQNNKLSEPRSD
+214 EIQNNKLSEPRSE

-234 EVIQNLNESIRNTT
+234 ETIQNLNESIRSTS
-248 NEISDLSMSD
+248 NEINDLSMSD
-258 EMKEQQRIIDAEQKK
+258 EMKEKQRIIDAEQKK
-273 LEDMNEEISRR
+273 LDDMKEEISRR
-284 EGKESSSEGGIVDP
+284 EGKESSSEAGIVDP
-298 YAKQQQADNMKSAQI
+298 YAKQQQADNMQSARI
-313 AATEAA
+313 TAEEAA
-319 EKLERGQEGVKAEFG
+319 EKLAKGQEGVKAEFG

-371 SNRQVKVD
+371 SNQQVKVD
-379 ISITKYDLSKIAVG
+379 ISITKYDLAKIAVG
-393 QKADITIADQEYEG
+393 QKADITIADQKYEG
-407 EVTKINKVAASN
+407 EVTKINKVAANN

-426 GVEIHINNPDSDI
+426 GVEVHINNPDSGI
-439 FLGVEAQVV
+439 YLGVEAQVV

-508 VVYDMTGT
+508 VVYDMTGSL
-516 VTEGM
+516 TEGM
-521 NVLAVPAAQGAAQA
+521 SVVAVPAAQESDQTPAESETGAADETSV
-535 QPESAEAGTETEAST
+535 PENEAADETSVPETEAAGGTDASETEASGETAVPETEAST
-550 GAESGT
+550 
-556 DAAGEMKAADGA
+556 
-568 EAEPLEET
+568 
-576 RPAESAEA
+576 
-584 AETAQMAE
+584 E
-592 TETAGA
+592 TESVQAGK
-598 TEPAE
+598 

>member
-1 MSEMEKNTGT
+1 MSEMEK
-11 ISEVQEMPEKKKRKK
+11 KKNK
-26 DKKTAAG
+26 AAG
-33 GRKKKKRIPLIVA
+33 GRKRKKKIPLIVA
-46 VVLIV
+46 AALVV
-51 VFAGYSVVNSVIAKN
+51 VFGGYSVVNSVIAKN
-66 TPTQVNTITASR
+66 TPAQVNTITAAK

-128 TSELESQKTK
+128 TSDLEAQKTK
-138 ADLDASASANSYRS
+138 AALDASASANGYRS
-152 TQYQSDKNQSE
+152 TQYQSDKKQSE

-177 AAQQEQYVQGLKY
+177 AAGQEQYVQGLKY
-190 NLEDNMQSK
+190 NLEDDIQNK
-199 KEDLQN
+199 KEDLQE
-205 WLGKLNLEL
+205 WLNKLNLEL
-214 EIQNNKLSEPRSD
+214 EIQNNKLSEPRSE

-234 EVIQNLNESIRNTT
+234 ETIQNLNESIRSTS
-248 NEISDLSMSD
+248 NEINDLSMSD
-258 EMKEQQRIIDAEQKK
+258 EMKEKQRIIDAEQKK
-273 LEDMNEEISRR
+273 LDDMKEEISRR
-284 EGKESSSEGGIVDP
+284 EGKESSSEAGIVDP
-298 YAKQQQADNMKSAQI
+298 YAKQQQADNMQSAQI
-313 AATEAA
+313 TAEEAA
-319 EKLERGQEGVKAEFG
+319 EKLAKGQEGVKAEFG

-371 SNRQVKVD
+371 SNQQVKVD
-379 ISITKYDLSKIAVG
+379 ISITKYDLAKIAVG
-393 QKADITIADQEYEG
+393 QKADITIADQKYEG
-407 EVTKINKVAASN
+407 EVTKINKVAANN

-426 GVEIHINNPDSDI
+426 GVEVHINNPDSGI
-439 FLGVEAQVV
+439 YLGVEAQVV

-508 VVYDMTGT
+508 VVYDMTGS

-521 NVLAVPAAQGAAQA
+521 SVVAVPAAQESDQTPAASETGAADETFV
-535 QPESAEAGTETEAST
+535 PENEAADETSVPENEAADETSVPETEAAGGTDASETEASGETAVPETEAST
-550 GAESGT
+550 
-556 DAAGEMKAADGA
+556 
-568 EAEPLEET
+568 
-576 RPAESAEA
+576 
-584 AETAQMAE
+584 E
-592 TETAGA
+592 TESVQAGK
-598 TEPAE
+598 

>member
-1 MSEMEKNTGT
+1 MSEMEK
-11 ISEVQEMPEKKKRKK
+11 KKNK
-26 DKKTAAG
+26 AAG
-33 GRKKKKRIPLIVA
+33 GRKRKKKIPLIVA
-46 VVLIV
+46 AALVV
-51 VFAGYSVVNSVIAKN
+51 VFGGYSVVNSVIAKN
-66 TPTQVNTITASR
+66 TPAQVNTITAAK

-128 TSELESQKTK
+128 TSDLEAQKTK
-138 ADLDASASANSYRS
+138 AALDASASANGYRS
-152 TQYQSDKNQSE
+152 TQYQSDKKQSE

-177 AAQQEQYVQGLKY
+177 AAGQEQYVQGLKY
-190 NLEDNMQSK
+190 NLEDDIQNK
-199 KEDLQN
+199 KEDLQE
-205 WLGKLNLEL
+205 WLNKLNLEL
-214 EIQNNKLSEPRSD
+214 EIQNNKLSEPRSE

-234 EVIQNLNESIRNTT
+234 ETIQNLNESIRRTS
-248 NEISDLSMSD
+248 NEINDLNMSD

-273 LEDMNEEISRR
+273 LDDMKEEISRR
-284 EGKESSSEGGIVDP
+284 EGKESSSEAGIVDP
-298 YAKQQQADNMKSAQI
+298 YARQQQADNMQSAQI
-313 AATEAA
+313 TAEEAA
-319 EKLERGQEGVKAEFG
+319 EKLAKGQEGVKAEFG

-371 SNRQVKVD
+371 SNQQVKVD
-379 ISITKYDLSKIAVG
+379 ISITKYDLAKIAVG
-393 QKADITIADQEYEG
+393 QKADITIADQKYEG
-407 EVTKINKVAASN
+407 EVTKINKVAAN
-419 SQGSPVV
+419 NAQGSPVV
-426 GVEIHINNPDSDI
+426 GVEVHINNPDSGI
-439 FLGVEAQVV
+439 YLGVEAQVV

-508 VVYDMTGT
+508 VVYDMTGS

-521 NVLAVPAAQGAAQA
+521 SVVAVPAAQESDQTPAAS
-535 QPESAEAGTETEAST
+535 ETEASGETAVPETEAST
-550 GAESGT
+550 
-556 DAAGEMKAADGA
+556 
-568 EAEPLEET
+568 
-576 RPAESAEA
+576 
-584 AETAQMAE
+584 E
-592 TETAGA
+592 TESVQAGK
-598 TEPAE
+598 

>member
-1 MSEMEKNTGT
+1 MSEMEK
-11 ISEVQEMPEKKKRKK
+11 KKNK
-26 DKKTAAG
+26 AAG
-33 GRKKKKRIPLIVA
+33 GRKRKKKIPLIVA
-46 VVLIV
+46 AALVV
-51 VFAGYSVVNSVIAKN
+51 VFGGYSVVNSVIAKN
-66 TPTQVNTITASR
+66 TPAQVNTITAAK

-128 TSELESQKTK
+128 TSDLEAQKTK
-138 ADLDASASANSYRS
+138 AALDASASANGYRS
-152 TQYQSDKNQSE
+152 TQYQSDKKQSE

-177 AAQQEQYVQGLKY
+177 AAGQEQYVQGLKY
-190 NLEDNMQSK
+190 NLEDDIQNK
-199 KEDLQN
+199 KEDLQE
-205 WLGKLNLEL
+205 WLNKLNLEL
-214 EIQNNKLSEPRSD
+214 EIQNNKLSEPRSE

-234 EVIQNLNESIRNTT
+234 ETIQNLNESIRRTS
-248 NEISDLSMSD
+248 NEINDLNMSD

-273 LEDMNEEISRR
+273 LDDMKEEISRR
-284 EGKESSSEGGIVDP
+284 EGKESSSEAGIVDP
-298 YAKQQQADNMKSAQI
+298 YARQQQADNMQSARI
-313 AATEAA
+313 TAEEAA
-319 EKLERGQEGVKAEFG
+319 EKLAKGQEGVKAEFG

-371 SNRQVKVD
+371 SNQQVKVD
-379 ISITKYDLSKIAVG
+379 ISITKYDLAKIAVG
-393 QKADITIADQEYEG
+393 QKADITIADQKYEG
-407 EVTKINKVAASN
+407 EVTKINKVAANN

-426 GVEIHINNPDSDI
+426 GVEVHINNPDSGI
-439 FLGVEAQVV
+439 YLGVEAQVV

-508 VVYDMTGT
+508 VVYDMTGS

-521 NVLAVPAAQGAAQA
+521 SVVAVPAAQESDQTPAASETGAADETSV
-535 QPESAEAGTETEAST
+535 PETEASGETAVPETEAST
-550 GAESGT
+550 
-556 DAAGEMKAADGA
+556 
-568 EAEPLEET
+568 
-576 RPAESAEA
+576 
-584 AETAQMAE
+584 E
-592 TETAGA
+592 TESVQAGK
-598 TEPAE
+598 

>member
-1 MSEMEKNTGT
+1 MSEMEK
-11 ISEVQEMPEKKKRKK
+11 KKNK
-26 DKKTAAG
+26 AAG
-33 GRKKKKRIPLIVA
+33 GRKRKKKIPLIVA
-46 VVLIV
+46 AALVVI
-51 VFAGYSVVNSVIAKN
+51 FGGYSVVNSVIAKN
-66 TPTQVNTITASR
+66 TPAQVNTITAAK

-128 TSELESQKTK
+128 TSDLEAQKTK
-138 ADLDASASANSYRS
+138 AALDASASANGYRS
-152 TQYQSDKNQSE
+152 TQYQSDKKQSE

-177 AAQQEQYVQGLKY
+177 AAGQEQYVQGLKY
-190 NLEDNMQSK
+190 NLEDDIQNK
-199 KEDLQN
+199 KEDLQE
-205 WLGKLNLEL
+205 WLNKLNLEL
-214 EIQNNKLSEPRSD
+214 EIQNNKLSEPRSE

-234 EVIQNLNESIRNTT
+234 ETIQNLNESIRRTS
-248 NEISDLSMSD
+248 NEINDLNMSD
-258 EMKEQQRIIDAEQKK
+258 EMKEKQRIIDAEQKK
-273 LEDMNEEISRR
+273 LDDMKEEISRR
-284 EGKESSSEGGIVDP
+284 EGKESSSEAGIVDP
-298 YAKQQQADNMKSAQI
+298 YAKQQQADNMQSAQI
-313 AATEAA
+313 TAEEAA
-319 EKLERGQEGVKAEFG
+319 EKLAKGQEGVKAEFG

-371 SNRQVKVD
+371 SNQQVKVD
-379 ISITKYDLSKIAVG
+379 ISITKYDLAKIAVG
-393 QKADITIADQEYEG
+393 QKADITIADQKYEG
-407 EVTKINKVAASN
+407 EVTKINKVAANN

-426 GVEIHINNPDSDI
+426 GVEVHINNPDSGI
-439 FLGVEAQVV
+439 YLGVEAQVV

-508 VVYDMTGT
+508 VVYDMTGS

-521 NVLAVPAAQGAAQA
+521 SVVAVPAAQESDQTPAAS
-535 QPESAEAGTETEAST
+535 ETEASGETAVPETEAST
-550 GAESGT
+550 
-556 DAAGEMKAADGA
+556 
-568 EAEPLEET
+568 
-576 RPAESAEA
+576 
-584 AETAQMAE
+584 E
-592 TETAGA
+592 TESVQAGK
-598 TEPAE
+598 

>member
-1 MSEMEKNTGT
+1 MSEMEKDTV
-11 ISEVQEMPEKKKRKK
+11 IQEKPEKKKKK
-26 DKKTAAG
+26 DKRAASG
-33 GRKKKKRIPLIVA
+33 GRKRKKRIPLIVA
-46 VVLIV
+46 AALVII
-51 VFAGYSVVNSVIAKN
+51 FAGYSVVSSVIAKN
-66 TPTQVNTITASR
+66 TPMQVNTITAAR
-78 GSVEET
+78 GNVEET
-84 ISTSGKVNSE
+84 VSTSGKVNSE

-102 VGAVITEMNVSLGD
+102 VGAVIAEMNVSLGD

-128 TSELESQKTK
+128 TAELESQKTK
-138 ADLDASASANSYRS
+138 ADLDASASANGYRS

-190 NLEDNMQSK
+190 NLEDDQQSK
-199 KEDLQN
+199 KEDLQE
-205 WLGKLNLEL
+205 WLNKLNLEL
-214 EIQNNKLSEPRSD
+214 EIQNNKLAEPRSD

-234 EVIQNLNESIRNTT
+234 ETIQNLNESIRQTT
-248 NEISDLSMSD
+248 NEISDLAMSE

-273 LEDMNEEISRR
+273 LDDMKEEISRR
-284 EGKESSSEGGIVDP
+284 EGKESSSEAGIVDP
-298 YAKQQQADNMKSAQI
+298 YARQQQADNMQSAQL
-313 AATEAA
+313 AADEAA
-319 EKLERGQEGVKAEFG
+319 EQLAKGQEGVKAEFG

-371 SNRQVKVD
+371 SNQQVKVD
-379 ISITKYDLSKIAVG
+379 ISITKYDLPKIAVG
-393 QKADITIADQEYEG
+393 QKADITVADREYEG
-407 EVTKINKVAASN
+407 EVTKINRVAANN

-426 GVEIHINNPDSDI
+426 GVEIHINNPDPDI
-439 FLGVEAQVV
+439 YLGVEAQVV

-521 NVLAVPAAQGAAQA
+521 NVLPVPAAQGTMTADETAA
-535 QPESAEAGTETEAST
+535 PETEAMGGTAVSGTEAPSEAAAPETEAMGGTAVSGTEAPDETAAPETEASAGT
-550 GAESGT
+550 ESVE
-556 DAAGEMKAADGA
+556 AGE
-568 EAEPLEET
+568 
-576 RPAESAEA
+576 
-584 AETAQMAE
+584 
-592 TETAGA
+592 
-598 TEPAE
+598 

>member
-1 MSEMEKNTGT
+1 MSEMEK
-11 ISEVQEMPEKKKRKK
+11 KKNK
-26 DKKTAAG
+26 AAG
-33 GRKKKKRIPLIVA
+33 GRKRKKKIPLIVA
-46 VVLIV
+46 AALVVVLG
-51 VFAGYSVVNSVIAKN
+51 GYSVVNSVIAKN
-66 TPTQVNTITASR
+66 TPTQVNTITAAK

-128 TSELESQKTK
+128 TSDLEAQKTK
-138 ADLDASASANSYRS
+138 AALDASASANGYRS
-152 TQYQSDKNQSE
+152 TQYQSDKKQSE

-177 AAQQEQYVQGLKY
+177 AAGQEQYVQGLKY
-190 NLEDNMQSK
+190 NLEDDIQNK
-199 KEDLQN
+199 KEDLQE
-205 WLGKLNLEL
+205 WLNKLNLEL
-214 EIQNNKLSEPRSD
+214 EIQNNKLSEPRSE

-234 EVIQNLNESIRNTT
+234 ETIQNLNESIRRTS
-248 NEISDLSMSD
+248 NEINDLNMSD
-258 EMKEQQRIIDAEQKK
+258 EMKEKQRIIDAEQKK
-273 LEDMNEEISRR
+273 LDDMKEEISRR
-284 EGKESSSEGGIVDP
+284 EGKESSSEAGIVDP
-298 YAKQQQADNMKSAQI
+298 YAKQQQADNMQSAQI
-313 AATEAA
+313 TAEEAA
-319 EKLERGQEGVKAEFG
+319 EKLAKGQEGVKAEFG

-371 SNRQVKVD
+371 SNQQVKVD
-379 ISITKYDLSKIAVG
+379 ISITKYDLAKIAVG
-393 QKADITIADQEYEG
+393 QKADITIADQKYEG
-407 EVTKINKVAASN
+407 EVTKINKVAANN

-426 GVEIHINNPDSDI
+426 GVEVHINNPDSGI
-439 FLGVEAQVV
+439 YLGVEAQVV

-508 VVYDMTGT
+508 VVYDMTGS

-521 NVLAVPAAQGAAQA
+521 SVVAVPAAQESDQTPAASETGAAGGTDVS
-535 QPESAEAGTETEAST
+535 ETEASGETAVPETEAST
-550 GAESGT
+550 
-556 DAAGEMKAADGA
+556 
-568 EAEPLEET
+568 
-576 RPAESAEA
+576 
-584 AETAQMAE
+584 E
-592 TETAGA
+592 TESVQAGK
-598 TEPAE
+598 

>member
-1 MSEMEKNTGT
+1 MSEMEK
-11 ISEVQEMPEKKKRKK
+11 KKNK
-26 DKKTAAG
+26 AAG
-33 GRKKKKRIPLIVA
+33 GRKRKKKIPLIVA
-46 VVLIV
+46 AALVV
-51 VFAGYSVVNSVIAKN
+51 VFGGYSVVNSVIAKN
-66 TPTQVNTITASR
+66 TPTQVNTITAAK

-128 TSELESQKTK
+128 TSDLEAQKTK
-138 ADLDASASANSYRS
+138 AALDASASANGYRS
-152 TQYQSDKNQSE
+152 TQYQSDKKQSE

-177 AAQQEQYVQGLKY
+177 AAGQEQYVQGLKY
-190 NLEDNMQSK
+190 NLEDDIQNK
-199 KEDLQN
+199 KEDLQE
-205 WLGKLNLEL
+205 WLNKLNLEL
-214 EIQNNKLSEPRSD
+214 EIQNNKLSEPRSE

-234 EVIQNLNESIRNTT
+234 ETIQNLNESIRSTS
-248 NEISDLSMSD
+248 NEINDLSMSD
-258 EMKEQQRIIDAEQKK
+258 EMKEKQRIIDAEQKK
-273 LEDMNEEISRR
+273 LDDMKEEISRR
-284 EGKESSSEGGIVDP
+284 EGKESSSEAGIVDP
-298 YAKQQQADNMKSAQI
+298 YAKQQQADNMQSARI
-313 AATEAA
+313 TAEEAA
-319 EKLERGQEGVKAEFG
+319 EKLAKGQEGVKAEFG

-371 SNRQVKVD
+371 SNQQVKVD
-379 ISITKYDLSKIAVG
+379 ISITKYDLAKIAVG
-393 QKADITIADQEYEG
+393 QKADITIADQKYEG
-407 EVTKINKVAASN
+407 EVTKINKVAAN
-419 SQGSPVV
+419 NAQGSPVV
-426 GVEIHINNPDSDI
+426 GVEVHINNPDSGI
-439 FLGVEAQVV
+439 YLGVEAQVV

-508 VVYDMTGT
+508 VVYDMTGS

-521 NVLAVPAAQGAAQA
+521 SVVAVPAAQESDQTPAASETGAAGGTDVS
-535 QPESAEAGTETEAST
+535 ETEASGETAVPETEAST
-550 GAESGT
+550 
-556 DAAGEMKAADGA
+556 
-568 EAEPLEET
+568 
-576 RPAESAEA
+576 
-584 AETAQMAE
+584 E
-592 TETAGA
+592 TESVQAGK
-598 TEPAE
+598 

>member
-1 MSEMEKNTGT
+1 MSEMEK
-11 ISEVQEMPEKKKRKK
+11 RKNK
-26 DKKTAAG
+26 AAG
-33 GRKKKKRIPLIVA
+33 GRKRKKKIPLIVA
-46 VVLIV
+46 AALVV
-51 VFAGYSVVNSVIAKN
+51 VFGGYSVVNSVIAKN
-66 TPTQVNTITASR
+66 TPTQVNTITAAK

-128 TSELESQKTK
+128 TSDLEAQKTK
-138 ADLDASASANSYRS
+138 AELDASASANGYRS
-152 TQYQSDKNQSE
+152 TQYQSDKKQSE

-177 AAQQEQYVQGLKY
+177 AAGQEQYVQGLKY
-190 NLEDNMQSK
+190 NLEDDIQNK
-199 KEDLQN
+199 KEDLQE
-205 WLGKLNLEL
+205 WLNKLNLEL
-214 EIQNNKLSEPRSD
+214 EIQNNKLSEPRSE

-234 EVIQNLNESIRNTT
+234 ETIQNLNESIRSTS
-248 NEISDLSMSD
+248 NEINDLSMSD
-258 EMKEQQRIIDAEQKK
+258 EMKEKQRIIDAEQKK
-273 LEDMNEEISRR
+273 LDDMKEEISRR
-284 EGKESSSEGGIVDP
+284 EGKESSSEAGIVDP
-298 YAKQQQADNMKSAQI
+298 YAKQQQADNMQSARI
-313 AATEAA
+313 TAEEAA
-319 EKLERGQEGVKAEFG
+319 EKLAKGQEGVKAEFG

-371 SNRQVKVD
+371 SNQQVKVD
-379 ISITKYDLSKIAVG
+379 ISITKYDLAKIAVG
-393 QKADITIADQEYEG
+393 QKADITIADQKYEG
-407 EVTKINKVAASN
+407 EVTKINKVAANN

-426 GVEIHINNPDSDI
+426 GVEVHINNPDSGI
-439 FLGVEAQVV
+439 YLGVEAQVV

-508 VVYDMTGT
+508 VVYDMTGS

-521 NVLAVPAAQGAAQA
+521 SVVAVPAAQESDQTPAASETGAADETSV
-535 QPESAEAGTETEAST
+535 PENEAADETSVPETEAAGGTDASETEASGETAVPETEAST
-550 GAESGT
+550 
-556 DAAGEMKAADGA
+556 
-568 EAEPLEET
+568 
-576 RPAESAEA
+576 
-584 AETAQMAE
+584 E
-592 TETAGA
+592 TESVQAGK
-598 TEPAE
+598 

>member
-1 MSEMEKNTGT
+1 MSEMEK
-11 ISEVQEMPEKKKRKK
+11 RKNK
-26 DKKTAAG
+26 AAG
-33 GRKKKKRIPLIVA
+33 GRKRKKKIPLIVA
-46 VVLIV
+46 AALVV
-51 VFAGYSVVNSVIAKN
+51 VFGGYSVVNSVIAKN
-66 TPTQVNTITASR
+66 TPAQVNTITAAK

-128 TSELESQKTK
+128 TSDLEAQKTK
-138 ADLDASASANSYRS
+138 AALDASASANGYRS
-152 TQYQSDKNQSE
+152 TQYQSDKKQSE

-177 AAQQEQYVQGLKY
+177 AAGQEQYVQGLKY
-190 NLEDNMQSK
+190 NLEDDIQNK
-199 KEDLQN
+199 KEDLQE
-205 WLGKLNLEL
+205 WLNKLNLEL
-214 EIQNNKLSEPRSD
+214 EIQNNKLSEPRSE

-234 EVIQNLNESIRNTT
+234 ETIQNLNESIRSTS
-248 NEISDLSMSD
+248 NEINDLSMSD
-258 EMKEQQRIIDAEQKK
+258 EMKEKQRIIDAEQKK
-273 LEDMNEEISRR
+273 LDDMKEEISRR
-284 EGKESSSEGGIVDP
+284 EGKESSSEAGIVDP
-298 YAKQQQADNMKSAQI
+298 YAKQQQADNMQSARI
-313 AATEAA
+313 TAEEAA
-319 EKLERGQEGVKAEFG
+319 EKLAKGQEGVKAEFG

-371 SNRQVKVD
+371 SNQQVKVD
-379 ISITKYDLSKIAVG
+379 ISITKYDLAKIAVG
-393 QKADITIADQEYEG
+393 QKADITIADQKYEG
-407 EVTKINKVAASN
+407 EVTKINKVAANN

-426 GVEIHINNPDSDI
+426 GVEVHINNPDSGI
-439 FLGVEAQVV
+439 YLGVEAQVV

-508 VVYDMTGT
+508 VVYDMTGS

-521 NVLAVPAAQGAAQA
+521 SVVAVPAAQESDQTPAASETGAADETSV
-535 QPESAEAGTETEAST
+535 PENEAADETSVPETEAAGGTDASETEASGETAVPETEAST
-550 GAESGT
+550 
-556 DAAGEMKAADGA
+556 
-568 EAEPLEET
+568 
-576 RPAESAEA
+576 
-584 AETAQMAE
+584 E
-592 TETAGA
+592 TESVQAGK
-598 TEPAE
+598 

>member
-1 MSEMEKNTGT
+1 MSEMEK
-11 ISEVQEMPEKKKRKK
+11 RKNK
-26 DKKTAAG
+26 AAG
-33 GRKKKKRIPLIVA
+33 GRKRKKKIPLIVA
-46 VVLIV
+46 AALVV
-51 VFAGYSVVNSVIAKN
+51 VFGGYSVVNSVIAKN
-66 TPTQVNTITASR
+66 TPTQVNTITAAK

-128 TSELESQKTK
+128 TSDLEAQKTK
-138 ADLDASASANSYRS
+138 AALDASASANGYRS
-152 TQYQSDKNQSE
+152 TQYQSDKKQSE

-177 AAQQEQYVQGLKY
+177 AAGQEQYVQGLKY
-190 NLEDNMQSK
+190 NLEDDIQNK
-199 KEDLQN
+199 KEDLQE
-205 WLGKLNLEL
+205 WLNKLNLEL
-214 EIQNNKLSEPRSD
+214 EIQNNKLSEPRSE

-234 EVIQNLNESIRNTT
+234 ETIQNLNESIRRTS
-248 NEISDLSMSD
+248 NEINDLNMSD
-258 EMKEQQRIIDAEQKK
+258 EMKEKQRIIDAEQKK
-273 LEDMNEEISRR
+273 LDDMKEEISRR
-284 EGKESSSEGGIVDP
+284 EGKESSSEAGIVDP
-298 YAKQQQADNMKSAQI
+298 YAKQQQADNMQSAQI
-313 AATEAA
+313 TAEEAA
-319 EKLERGQEGVKAEFG
+319 EKLAKGQEGVKAEFG

-371 SNRQVKVD
+371 SNQQVKVD
-379 ISITKYDLSKIAVG
+379 ISITKYDLAKIAVG
-393 QKADITIADQEYEG
+393 QKADITIADQKYEG
-407 EVTKINKVAASN
+407 EVTKINKVAANN

-426 GVEIHINNPDSDI
+426 GVEVHINNPDSGI
-439 FLGVEAQVV
+439 YLGVEAQVV

-508 VVYDMTGT
+508 VVYDMTGS

-521 NVLAVPAAQGAAQA
+521 SVVAVPAAQESDQTPAASETGAADETSV
-535 QPESAEAGTETEAST
+535 PENEAADETSVPETEAAGGTDASETEASGETAVPETEAST
-550 GAESGT
+550 
-556 DAAGEMKAADGA
+556 
-568 EAEPLEET
+568 
-576 RPAESAEA
+576 
-584 AETAQMAE
+584 E
-592 TETAGA
+592 TESVQAGK
-598 TEPAE
+598 

>member
-1 MSEMEKNTGT
+1 MSEMEK
-11 ISEVQEMPEKKKRKK
+11 KKNK
-26 DKKTAAG
+26 AAG
-33 GRKKKKRIPLIVA
+33 GRKRKKKIPLIVA
-46 VVLIV
+46 AALVV
-51 VFAGYSVVNSVIAKN
+51 VFGGYSVVNSVIAKN
-66 TPTQVNTITASR
+66 TPTQVNTITAAK

-128 TSELESQKTK
+128 TSDLEAQKTK
-138 ADLDASASANSYRS
+138 AALDASASANGYRS
-152 TQYQSDKNQSE
+152 TQYQSDKKQSE

-177 AAQQEQYVQGLKY
+177 AAGQEQYVQGLKY
-190 NLEDNMQSK
+190 NLEDDIQNK
-199 KEDLQN
+199 KEDLQE
-205 WLGKLNLEL
+205 WLNKLNLEL
-214 EIQNNKLSEPRSD
+214 EIQNNKLSEPRSE

-234 EVIQNLNESIRNTT
+234 ETIQNLNESIRSTS
-248 NEISDLSMSD
+248 NEINDLSMSD
-258 EMKEQQRIIDAEQKK
+258 EMKEKQRIIDAEQKK
-273 LEDMNEEISRR
+273 LDDMKEEISRR
-284 EGKESSSEGGIVDP
+284 EGKESSSEAGIVDP
-298 YAKQQQADNMKSAQI
+298 YAKQQQADNMQSAQI
-313 AATEAA
+313 TAEEAA
-319 EKLERGQEGVKAEFG
+319 EKLAKGQEGVKAEFG

-371 SNRQVKVD
+371 SNQQVKVD
-379 ISITKYDLSKIAVG
+379 ISITKYDLAKIAVG
-393 QKADITIADQEYEG
+393 QKADITIADQKYEG
-407 EVTKINKVAASN
+407 EVTKINKVAANN

-426 GVEIHINNPDSDI
+426 GVEVHINNPDSGI
-439 FLGVEAQVV
+439 YLGVEAQVV

-508 VVYDMTGT
+508 VVYDMTGS

-521 NVLAVPAAQGAAQA
+521 SVVAVPAAQESDQTPAASETGAAGGTDVS
-535 QPESAEAGTETEAST
+535 ETEASGETAVPETEAST
-550 GAESGT
+550 
-556 DAAGEMKAADGA
+556 
-568 EAEPLEET
+568 
-576 RPAESAEA
+576 
-584 AETAQMAE
+584 E
-592 TETAGA
+592 TESVQAGK
-598 TEPAE
+598 

>member
-1 MSEMEKNTGT
+1 MSEMEK
-11 ISEVQEMPEKKKRKK
+11 KKNK
-26 DKKTAAG
+26 AAG
-33 GRKKKKRIPLIVA
+33 GRKRKKKIPLIVA
-46 VVLIV
+46 AALVV
-51 VFAGYSVVNSVIAKN
+51 VFGGYSVVNSVIAKN
-66 TPTQVNTITASR
+66 TPTQVNTITAAK

-248 NEISDLSMSD
+248 NEINDLSMSD

-521 NVLAVPAAQGAAQA
+521 NVLAVPAAQGAAQT
-535 QPESAEAGTETEAST
+535 QPESTEAGTETEAST

>member
-1 MSEMEKNTGT
+1 MSEMEK
-11 ISEVQEMPEKKKRKK
+11 RKNK
-26 DKKTAAG
+26 AAG
-33 GRKKKKRIPLIVA
+33 GRKRKKKIPLIVA
-46 VVLIV
+46 AALVV
-51 VFAGYSVVNSVIAKN
+51 VFGGYSVVNSVIAKN
-66 TPTQVNTITASR
+66 TPAQVNTITAAK

-128 TSELESQKTK
+128 TSDLEAQKTK
-138 ADLDASASANSYRS
+138 AELDASASANGYRS
-152 TQYQSDKNQSE
+152 TQYQSDKKQSE

-177 AAQQEQYVQGLKY
+177 AAGQEQYVQGLKY
-190 NLEDNMQSK
+190 NLEDDIQNK
-199 KEDLQN
+199 KEDLQE
-205 WLGKLNLEL
+205 WLNKLNLEL
-214 EIQNNKLSEPRSD
+214 EIQNNKLSEPRSE

-234 EVIQNLNESIRNTT
+234 ETIQNLNESIRSTS
-248 NEISDLSMSD
+248 NEINDLSMSD
-258 EMKEQQRIIDAEQKK
+258 EMKEKQRIIDAEQKK
-273 LEDMNEEISRR
+273 LDDMKEEISRR
-284 EGKESSSEGGIVDP
+284 EGKESSSEAGIVDP
-298 YAKQQQADNMKSAQI
+298 YAKQQQADNMQSARI
-313 AATEAA
+313 TAEEAA
-319 EKLERGQEGVKAEFG
+319 EKLAKGQEGVKAEFG

-371 SNRQVKVD
+371 SNQQVKVD
-379 ISITKYDLSKIAVG
+379 ISITKYDLAKIAVG
-393 QKADITIADQEYEG
+393 QKADITIADQKYEG
-407 EVTKINKVAASN
+407 EVTKINKVAANN

-426 GVEIHINNPDSDI
+426 GVEVHINNPDSGI
-439 FLGVEAQVV
+439 YLGVEAQVV

-508 VVYDMTGT
+508 VVYDMTGS

-521 NVLAVPAAQGAAQA
+521 SVVAVPAAQESDQTPAASETGAADETFV
-535 QPESAEAGTETEAST
+535 PENEAADETSVPENEAADETSVPETEAAGGTDASETEASGETAVPETEAST
-550 GAESGT
+550 
-556 DAAGEMKAADGA
+556 
-568 EAEPLEET
+568 
-576 RPAESAEA
+576 
-584 AETAQMAE
+584 E
-592 TETAGA
+592 TESVQAGK
-598 TEPAE
+598 

>member
-1 MSEMEKNTGT
+1 MSEMEK
-11 ISEVQEMPEKKKRKK
+11 KKNK
-26 DKKTAAG
+26 AAG
-33 GRKKKKRIPLIVA
+33 GRKRKKKIPLIVA
-46 VVLIV
+46 AALVV
-51 VFAGYSVVNSVIAKN
+51 VFGGYSVVNSVIAKN
-66 TPTQVNTITASR
+66 TPAQVNTITVAK

-128 TSELESQKTK
+128 TSDLEAQKTK
-138 ADLDASASANSYRS
+138 AALDASASANGYRS
-152 TQYQSDKNQSE
+152 TQYQSDKKQSE

-177 AAQQEQYVQGLKY
+177 AAGQEQYVQGLKY
-190 NLEDNMQSK
+190 NLEDDIQNK
-199 KEDLQN
+199 KEDLQE
-205 WLGKLNLEL
+205 WLNKLNLEL
-214 EIQNNKLSEPRSD
+214 EIQNNKLSEPRSE

-234 EVIQNLNESIRNTT
+234 ETIQNLNESIRSTS
-248 NEISDLSMSD
+248 NEINDLSMSD
-258 EMKEQQRIIDAEQKK
+258 EMKEKQRIIDAEQKK
-273 LEDMNEEISRR
+273 LDDMKEEISRR
-284 EGKESSSEGGIVDP
+284 EGKESSSEAGIVDP
-298 YAKQQQADNMKSAQI
+298 YAKQQQADNMQSAQI
-313 AATEAA
+313 TAEEAA
-319 EKLERGQEGVKAEFG
+319 EKLAKGQEGVKAEFG

-371 SNRQVKVD
+371 SNQQVKVD
-379 ISITKYDLSKIAVG
+379 ISITKYDLAKIAVG
-393 QKADITIADQEYEG
+393 QKADITIADQKYEG
-407 EVTKINKVAASN
+407 EVTKINKVAAN
-419 SQGSPVV
+419 NAQGSPVV
-426 GVEIHINNPDSDI
+426 GVEVHINNPDSGI
-439 FLGVEAQVV
+439 YLGVEAQVV

-508 VVYDMTGT
+508 VVYDMTGS

-521 NVLAVPAAQGAAQA
+521 SVVAVPAAQESDQTPAASETGAADETSV
-535 QPESAEAGTETEAST
+535 PENEAADETSVPETEAAGGTDASETEASGETAVPETEAST
-550 GAESGT
+550 
-556 DAAGEMKAADGA
+556 
-568 EAEPLEET
+568 
-576 RPAESAEA
+576 
-584 AETAQMAE
+584 E
-592 TETAGA
+592 TESVQAGK
-598 TEPAE
+598 

>member
-1 MSEMEKNTGT
+1 MSEMEK
-11 ISEVQEMPEKKKRKK
+11 KKNK
-26 DKKTAAG
+26 AAG
-33 GRKKKKRIPLIVA
+33 GRKRKKKIPLIVA
-46 VVLIV
+46 AALVV
-51 VFAGYSVVNSVIAKN
+51 VFGGYSVVNSVIAKN
-66 TPTQVNTITASR
+66 TPTQVNTITAAK

-128 TSELESQKTK
+128 TSDLEAQKTK
-138 ADLDASASANSYRS
+138 AELDASASANGYRS
-152 TQYQSDKNQSE
+152 TQYQSDKKQSE

-177 AAQQEQYVQGLKY
+177 AAGQEQYVQGLKY
-190 NLEDNMQSK
+190 NLEDDIQNK
-199 KEDLQN
+199 KEDLQE
-205 WLGKLNLEL
+205 WLNKLNLEL
-214 EIQNNKLSEPRSD
+214 EIQNNKLSEPRSE

-234 EVIQNLNESIRNTT
+234 ETIQNLNESIRRTS
-248 NEISDLSMSD
+248 NEINDLNMSD
-258 EMKEQQRIIDAEQKK
+258 EMKEKQRIIDAEQKK
-273 LEDMNEEISRR
+273 LDDMKEEISRR
-284 EGKESSSEGGIVDP
+284 EGKESSSEAGIVDP
-298 YAKQQQADNMKSAQI
+298 YAKQQQADNMQSAQI
-313 AATEAA
+313 TAEEAA
-319 EKLERGQEGVKAEFG
+319 EKLAKGQEGVKAEFG

-371 SNRQVKVD
+371 SNQQVKVD
-379 ISITKYDLSKIAVG
+379 ISITKYDLAKIAVG
-393 QKADITIADQEYEG
+393 QKADITIADQKYEG
-407 EVTKINKVAASN
+407 EVTKINKVAAN
-419 SQGSPVV
+419 NAQGSPVV
-426 GVEIHINNPDSDI
+426 GVEVHINNPDSGI
-439 FLGVEAQVV
+439 YLGVEAQVV

-508 VVYDMTGT
+508 VVYDMTGS

-521 NVLAVPAAQGAAQA
+521 SVVAVPAAQESDQTPAASETGAAGGTDVS
-535 QPESAEAGTETEAST
+535 ETEASGETAVPETEAST
-550 GAESGT
+550 
-556 DAAGEMKAADGA
+556 
-568 EAEPLEET
+568 
-576 RPAESAEA
+576 
-584 AETAQMAE
+584 E
-592 TETAGA
+592 TESVQAGK
-598 TEPAE
+598 

>member
-1 MSEMEKNTGT
+1 MSEMEK
-11 ISEVQEMPEKKKRKK
+11 KKN
-26 DKKTAAG
+26 TAAG
-33 GRKKKKRIPLIVA
+33 GRKRKKKIPLIVA
-46 VVLIV
+46 AALVV
-51 VFAGYSVVNSVIAKN
+51 VFGGYSVVNSVIAKN
-66 TPTQVNTITASR
+66 TPTQVNTITAAK

-128 TSELESQKTK
+128 TSDLEAQKTK
-138 ADLDASASANSYRS
+138 AELDASASANGYRS
-152 TQYQSDKNQSE
+152 TQYQSDKKQSE

-177 AAQQEQYVQGLKY
+177 AAGQEQYVQGLKY
-190 NLEDNMQSK
+190 NLEDDIQNK
-199 KEDLQN
+199 KEDLQE
-205 WLGKLNLEL
+205 WLNKLNLEL
-214 EIQNNKLSEPRSD
+214 EIQNNKLSEPRSE

-234 EVIQNLNESIRNTT
+234 ETIQNLNESIRRTS
-248 NEISDLSMSD
+248 NEINDLNMSD
-258 EMKEQQRIIDAEQKK
+258 EMKEKQRIIDAEQKK
-273 LEDMNEEISRR
+273 LDDMKEEISRR
-284 EGKESSSEGGIVDP
+284 EGKESSSEAGIVDP
-298 YAKQQQADNMKSAQI
+298 YAKQQQADNMQSAQI
-313 AATEAA
+313 TAEEAA
-319 EKLERGQEGVKAEFG
+319 EKLAKGQEGVKAEFG

-371 SNRQVKVD
+371 SNQQVKVD
-379 ISITKYDLSKIAVG
+379 ISITKYDLAKIAVG
-393 QKADITIADQEYEG
+393 QKADITIADQKYEG
-407 EVTKINKVAASN
+407 EVTKINKVAAN
-419 SQGSPVV
+419 NAQGSPVV
-426 GVEIHINNPDSDI
+426 GVEVHINNPDSGI
-439 FLGVEAQVV
+439 YLGVEAQVV

-508 VVYDMTGT
+508 VVYDMTGS

-521 NVLAVPAAQGAAQA
+521 SVVAVPAAQESDQTPAAS
-535 QPESAEAGTETEAST
+535 ETEASGETAVPETEAST
-550 GAESGT
+550 
-556 DAAGEMKAADGA
+556 
-568 EAEPLEET
+568 
-576 RPAESAEA
+576 
-584 AETAQMAE
+584 E
-592 TETAGA
+592 TESVQAGK
-598 TEPAE
+598 